1 MRLLIFA
8 IKNPLKMRYLKFSA
22 VLFLFSLFSVGKS
35 QNNSPNGSFA
45 GAPVL
50 SINTNPQA
58 LASGWVGVVASELNT
73 QNGLDQNP
81 ALLASEQRVIG
92 FQFLN
97 YAPWLRKV
105 VKGSNLFESGVYA
118 SLGKHSFGFS
128 ARYMS
133 LPSATLTDIIGG
145 NIGTIEPYE
154 YFLNAKYAIRL
165 SESFSLGAGF
175 KYIRSD
181 LTGGIPIQ
189 GFASKPA
196 NVFAGDFGLSYRK
209 TLKQTEH
216 FRLRWNAGL
225 SILNIGSRFR
235 YAETAD
241 GLFLPQTLKLGSLI
255 TLKWNMDNTNYF
267 ALDFSYQADK
277 FLVPTPPVYDFGP
290 NGSFIITDGLDPD
303 VSPIRGAIQSFYD
316 APGGLNE
323 ELREI
328 IHQFGTEARLSL
340 AENNL
345 LIVFRAG
352 YFNEHAT
359 KGNRKFITAGTGLGI
374 FGIRADF
381 ARIIPTVNSASY
393 PATYFVSLGGRF
405 SLNEGSLF
413 KFIE

>member
-1 MRLLIFA
+1 
-8 IKNPLKMRYLKFSA
+8 MRYKKLSA
-22 VLFLFSLFSVGKS
+22 VLFLFSLFSIGKS
-35 QNNSPNGSFA
+35 QYNYPNVQLA

-58 LASGWVGVVASELNT
+58 LGSGSVGVVASELNT

-81 ALLASEQRVIG
+81 ALLASEQKVIG
-92 FQFLN
+92 LQFLN
-97 YAPWLRKV
+97 YAPWLRKLV
-105 VKGSNLFESGVYA
+105 TGSNVFESGVYA

-128 ARYMS
+128 ARYIS
-133 LPSATLTDIIGG
+133 IPSATLFGTGG
-145 NIGTIEPYE
+145 INLGIIEPYE

-165 SESFSLGAGF
+165 SENFSLGAGL

-181 LTGGIPIQ
+181 LTGGAVIQ
-189 GFASKPA
+189 GIPTSPA
-196 NVFAGDFGLSYRK
+196 NAFAGDFGLSYRK

-225 SILNIGSRFR
+225 SILNIGSKLR
-235 YAETAD
+235 YTETANE
-241 GLFLPQTLKLGSLI
+241 LFLPQTLKLGSLI
-255 TLKWNMDNTNYF
+255 TMKWNLDNTNYF

-277 FLVPTPPVYDFGP
+277 FLVPTPPAYGLGP
-290 NGSFIITDGLDPD
+290 NGSIIIIDGLDPN

-323 ELREI
+323 EIREI
-328 IHQFGTEARLSL
+328 IHQFGTEARFSL
-340 AENNL
+340 AENKL
-345 LIVFRAG
+345 LMVFRAG

-359 KGNRKFITAGTGLGI
+359 KGNRKFITAGAGFGI

-381 ARIIPTVNSASY
+381 ARIIPTIQNH
-393 PATYFVSLGGRF
+393 PLRGTFFVSLGGRF